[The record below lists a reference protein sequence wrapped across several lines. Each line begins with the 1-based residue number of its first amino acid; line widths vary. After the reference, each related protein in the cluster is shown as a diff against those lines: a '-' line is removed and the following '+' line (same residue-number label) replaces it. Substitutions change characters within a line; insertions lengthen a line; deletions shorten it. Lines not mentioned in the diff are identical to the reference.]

1 MNLMGGLI
9 PSMARTRLQRCKD
22 CRSFGLG
29 SKCKDCGGEMESAA
43 PLKFSPEDPQG
54 ARRRKRQNAGSDEWV
69 ESLPS
74 PQKEEEDLE

>member
-1 MNLMGGLI
+1 
-9 PSMARTRLQRCKD
+9 
-22 CRSFGLG
+22 
-29 SKCKDCGGEMESAA
+29 MESAA